1 MTTQNNTPKA
11 CPKCDRPYIVECT
24 YCGYTDLETG
34 HEFRTTERG
43 LGMMEFIVIL
53 AVLAVVGIAII
64 QLIVPLLQAGADVTV
79 TLGGL

>member
-1 MTTQNNTPKA
+1 MTTQNNTPKV

-43 LGMMEFIVIL
+43 QGLIELVIIF
-53 AVLAVVGIAII
+53 AVLAVVVIALVAII
-64 QLIVPLLQAGADVTV
+64 SPIINSGADATV